1 MRLAINYEEIC
12 VQPGSGN
19 LIASLW
25 NILSGMDCIICPS
38 EFTLNNL
45 RSLGYENTVHIPTA
59 VESKAFG
66 VASGRDN
73 NVLSVGRLGVVKN
86 LATILLAFSRV
97 RDEVPDAR
105 MIVVGDGPLR
115 QVFQQMV
122 ARLHLNSWIQFVGAQ
137 PSQPLYSQ
145 AKIYV
150 QSSFSENG
158 SLTVLEALSAG
169 LPCVL
174 SDIGGHYYDS
184 SAISYAKH
192 DDFCRFA
199 ELIVQLLTDDE
210 RWKLMH
216 EMALEDVKKYDIDV
230 VKLQYEK
237 LFDRLMGVKK
247 FKR

>member
-1 MRLAINYEEIC
+1 MRLAINYEEVC

-38 EFTLNNL
+38 EFTLRNL
-45 RSLGYENTVHIPTA
+45 KSLGYENAVHIPTA
-59 VESKAFG
+59 IDSKAFG
-66 VASGRDN
+66 VANGLQN
-73 NVLSVGRLGVVKN
+73 NVLSVGRLGVIKN
-86 LATILLAFSRV
+86 LATILLAFSKV

-105 MIVVGDGPLR
+105 MMVVGDGPLR

-122 ARLHLNSWIQFVGAQ
+122 GRLNLLGWISFVGSQ

-145 AKIYV
+145 AKLYV

-158 SLTVLEALSAG
+158 SLTVLEALSSG

-174 SDIGGHYYDS
+174 SDIGGHRYGTGS
-184 SAISYAKH
+184 VRFVKH
-192 DDFCRFA
+192 DDFSGFA
-199 ELIVQLLTDDE
+199 DEMVTLLTDD
-210 RWKLMH
+210 KLWRRLH
-216 EMALEDVKKYDIDV
+216 RGALRDVAKYDIGV
-230 VKLQYEK
+230 VKLQYQK
-237 LFDRLMGVKK
+237 LFESLMGVKR